1 MLVARMEKR
10 LRTGWISDVHLGTR
24 GAQTA
29 KLLHFLKTH
38 EFETLYIVGDLLD
51 VWSLRRGIYWPQSH
65 NDVIQ
70 KILRAARKG
79 TRVIYIPGNHDEF
92 VSDYH
97 GEFGGIT
104 IQPNAI
110 HTTADGRRLLVMHGH
125 ELDAVVK
132 GARWLALIG
141 DIGYQFLLKCNR
153 PVNWARRLFGMGYWS
168 LSAFAKKKVKSA
180 VNYVGK
186 FEEGIVRFANEAKT
200 EGVVCGHIHVPTI
213 RDLNGT
219 TYFNCGDWV
228 ESCSALVEHP
238 DGRIELLVEQHDPDL
253 IIPLPMPPTVSM
265 REFEEIGRRMA

>member
-1 MLVARMEKR
+1 MHQR
-10 LRTGWISDVHLGTR
+10 LRTAWISDIHLGTR

-29 KLLHFLKTH
+29 SLLHVLKCH
-38 EFETLYIVGDLLD
+38 DFDTLYIVGDLLD
-51 VWSLRRGIYWPQSH
+51 VWSLRRGIYWPQEH

-125 ELDAVVK
+125 ELDAVMK
-132 GARWLALIG
+132 GARWLAHIG

-153 PVNWARRLFGMGYWS
+153 PLNWVRRLFSLGYWS
-168 LSAFAKKKVKSA
+168 LSAFAKKKVKGA

-186 FEEGIVRFANEAKT
+186 FEEGIARFSLEAKT
-200 EGVVCGHIHVPTI
+200 DGVVCGHIHVPII
-213 RDLNGT
+213 RDLPST
-219 TYFNCGDWV
+219 TYYNCGDWV
-228 ESCSALVEHP
+228 ESCSALVEHY
-238 DGRIELLVEQHDPDL
+238 DGRIELLVGWHEPER
-253 IIPLPMPPTVSM
+253 IIPMPPPPTVSLA
-265 REFEEIGRRMA
+265 EFEAVGKRGQASA